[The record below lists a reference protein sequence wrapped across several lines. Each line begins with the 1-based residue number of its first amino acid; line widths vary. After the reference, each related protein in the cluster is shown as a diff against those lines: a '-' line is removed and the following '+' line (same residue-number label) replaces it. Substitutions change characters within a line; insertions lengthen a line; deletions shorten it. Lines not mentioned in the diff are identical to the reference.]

1 MTKQSACY
9 AHFHSNKV
17 FRGDHYKKSG
27 QAQKNSHLTAN
38 SSSSAALRGGRK
50 TFTVLTFSSDYAI
63 LSSKQIGVS
72 NLDNWRPMFVEKF
85 VKHLSAFFMFIERIV
100 LYVAQSPI
108 YSSFEKHNFMSAIK
122 QKRYHLQNTHRYL
135 FLPERKSVL
144 RLMRIIVYAY
154 IHHLV

>member
-1 MTKQSACY
+1 MRIFTQTR
-9 AHFHSNKV
+9 FLEV
-17 FRGDHYKKSG
+17 TIIKK
-27 QAQKNSHLTAN
+27 AVKRKKNSHLTAN
-38 SSSSAALRGGRK
+38 SSSSAALRGGPK
-50 TFTVLTFSSDYAI
+50 NFYSLDIFIGLCYM
-63 LSSKQIGVS
+63 SSKQISVS